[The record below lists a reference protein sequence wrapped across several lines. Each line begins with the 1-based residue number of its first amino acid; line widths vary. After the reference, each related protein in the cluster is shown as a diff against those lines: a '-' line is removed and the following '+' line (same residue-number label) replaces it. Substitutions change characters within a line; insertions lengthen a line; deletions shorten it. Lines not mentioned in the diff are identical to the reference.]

1 MMKLLSNEIPHRELV
16 DEHLRMDC
24 TVPVFETSK
33 TYFYSRLKGIV
44 SPDWKG
50 LQMVSLDKFEV

>member
-1 MMKLLSNEIPHRELV
+1 VILEVKKPLANLSLDLNHQPIIMSSFFLETFLLS
-16 DEHLRMDC
+16 
-24 TVPVFETSK
+24 
-33 TYFYSRLKGIV
+33 YLKGIV